1 MLPTKDEITA
11 LNIKELLNG
20 DDNYVIPVYQRN
32 YAWEQKE
39 IEQLIQD
46 VIDYARLH
54 KSKNYYIGTLVVS
67 GNKVDGMIQFDTID
81 GQQRLTTLSILSAVI
96 RNEFSAQIDMS
107 WYNKL
112 NLRFA
117 SREKSTRSL
126 SAAFEGNFDKEQHE
140 ENIKAAYKICK
151 ELLSKREKSEVKEEK
166 ITIEEFA
173 EYLFRYVQ
181 ILRVKLP
188 EGIDLNHYFEIMNS
202 RGEQL
207 EKHEV
212 LKAELM
218 DCFNGYEP
226 EQREI
231 LQSCFDLIWEACA
244 NMERYVQY
252 GFTVDQRHIIFGSED
267 WNKLTVHSFDDFVER
282 VGPTIETSLSRN
294 ELSIDEILSG
304 KIQPEKKYESE
315 DSPDKFN
322 SVVNFQNFL
331 LHVLRV
337 QLAKDE
343 VALDDKRLL
352 DIFKSQLPN
361 NKKERIDFVKEFI
374 YNLLKCKF
382 LFDKYVIKREF
393 TANTDRWSL
402 KRLEWYSSGKTKN
415 GVKYV
420 NSFGAEAGDSYD
432 SDNRRIL
439 MLLSMFHTSI
449 PSMSYK
455 YWLNA
460 CLNYLFHQYELTA
473 KEYISY
479 LEHVAKSFVFDN
491 YLAVEPKSYY
501 AMVFEKEKPRK
512 RTVKQIDTQKL
523 RYGNLSNN
531 LIFNFVDYL
540 LWMQYKDVEKD
551 QRVQRFEYK
560 FRSSVEHFYPQN
572 PIGGRKLNENEL
584 HAFGNLCLISHS
596 DNSKYSNYLPDAKS
610 THYNN
615 KEDIDSIKQF
625 LMIKKCLATRT
636 WLEPEISLH
645 NQEMLDLLLANMQS
659 DYIPNKDI
667 SLAQKWFIEY
677 QTKDRNLL
685 VRALLSFGDSTKPVG
700 NKRYQLYDF
709 DYIRNQK
716 CFLLFS
722 DYIEEYG
729 IKSLVELINRR
740 LKLQSLR
747 NSWRYMFVKNKE
759 LLDYCE
765 GGIIEWDEPSDG
777 KLTYVLKSQKNTA
790 HSAVECL
797 CYSLKNRIEKE
808 YSIQSGINNESI
820 WFNLR
825 LNDYETS
832 YEFTDYKNYEFQLHL
847 WNHNGNFIK
856 HCLVLNSK
864 INGNN
869 YTIKNLVDNYSWFRE
884 EKGVYI
890 RKNNANLLSL
900 GDDFAE
906 NEEGIY
912 QCVLKLLKNGFGIK
926 L

>member
-11 LNIKELLNG
+11 LNIKELLIG

-81 GQQRLTTLSILSAVI
+81 GQQRLTTLSIISAVI

-226 EQREI
+226 AQREI

-252 GFTVDQRHIIFGSED
+252 GFTVDQRHIIFGTED
-267 WNKLTVHSFDDFVER
+267 WNKLTVHSFDDFVEK
-282 VGPTIETSLSRN
+282 VGPTIETSLYRN

-304 KIQPEKKYESE
+304 KIQPETKYESE
-315 DSPDKFN
+315 DGPDKFN
-322 SVVNFQNFL
+322 SVINFQNFL

-352 DIFKSQLPN
+352 DIFKSQLPG

-460 CLNYLFHQYELTA
+460 SLYFLFNKYEIVA
-473 KEYISY
+473 KDYIIY
-479 LEHVAKSFVFDN
+479 LEHIAKSFVFDN
-491 YLAVEPKSYY
+491 YLAIDPKSYFE
-501 AMVFEKEKPRK
+501 MVFNYKEPIK
-512 RTVKQIDTQKL
+512 RSVEHFDFQKL
-523 RYGNLSNN
+523 RYGSLNNN
-531 LIFNFVDYL
+531 LIFNFLDYL
-540 LWMQYKDVEKD
+540 LWLQNKDIEND
-551 QRVQRFEYK
+551 QRVKKFEYK

-572 PIGGRKLNENEL
+572 PIGGRKLNEVEL

-625 LMIKKCLATRT
+625 LMIKKCLVTRT
-636 WLEPEISLH
+636 WLESEISLH

-659 DYIPNKDI
+659 DYIPNKNI
-667 SLAQKWFIEY
+667 SLAQKWFSEY

-685 VRALLSFGDSTKPVG
+685 VRALLSFGDCTKPVG
-700 NKRYQLYDF
+700 YKRYQLYDF
-709 DYIRNQK
+709 DYIRNHEVFQ
-716 CFLLFS
+716 LFS
-722 DYIEEYG
+722 DYIEEYN
-729 IKSLVELINRR
+729 IKTLADVVNRR
-740 LKLQSLR
+740 LKLQNIR

-777 KLTYVLKSQKNTA
+777 KLTYILKAQRNTRN
-790 HSAVECL
+790 SAVECMTYIL
-797 CYSLKNRIEKE
+797 HCRLKREHGIHTEIHNDCLSLFLKSSEEGYEITHYHNRELELKV
-808 YSIQSGINNESI
+808 
-820 WFNLR
+820 W
-825 LNDYETS
+825 
-832 YEFTDYKNYEFQLHL
+832 NYEGRCIDCQLIL
-847 WNHNGNFIK
+847 KEG
-856 HCLVLNSK
+856 

-869 YTIKNLVDNYSWFRE
+869 SIIRILVEEYKWFRQ

-890 RKNNANLLSL
+890 RKNNNNLITL
-900 GDDFAE
+900 GEMFDE
-906 NEEGIY
+906 NEELLFQG
-912 QCVLKLLKNGFGIK
+912 VVKLFKNGFGIR